1 MYVKRP
7 LIKCLSLRKYL
18 YGHALL
24 TPVFSWG
31 KTNTKASGC
40 LTSCKSFL
48 QDYLENV
55 EILIFFFLCV
65 CICFCFFGFIRC
77 LFQPQFYTNSCHP
90 QGSEKRIKWNKIE
103 SQINETFLRIFTM
116 IQSEKES
123 KCLQLSAVQKG
134 LYDHLIFLFVSS
146 FCLDLRELFS
156 PLESLQFS

>member
-1 MYVKRP
+1 MDKKALAGKIDKHAISVLANLHCDKNKLFQVCSTSVPSSEQLARASSMLRNLSSPEEVSVVMWKHTSDFYFQVKYLWKYLIIMYVKRP

-48 QDYLENV
+48 QDYLENF
-55 EILIFFFLCV
+55 EILIFFVCV

-77 LFQPQFYTNSCHP
+77 LF
-90 QGSEKRIKWNKIE
+90 
-103 SQINETFLRIFTM
+103 
-116 IQSEKES
+116 
-123 KCLQLSAVQKG
+123 
-134 LYDHLIFLFVSS
+134 
-146 FCLDLRELFS
+146 
-156 PLESLQFS
+156 